1 MTPFLTSARFLADA
15 YRPDPDTIANTEMI
29 IDTLS
34 YCVSAAGV
42 FGLMVVGINMAI
54 QLNRGEPGE
63 GGAHFRG
70 AAIVTIACL
79 VATSAAPLVAFLG
92 DLSLLG
98 E

>member
-1 MTPFLTSARFLADA
+1 MTRALPVARLLADTYTPPGGA
-15 YRPDPDTIANTEMI
+15 QTIINT
-29 IDTLS
+29 LAW
-34 YCVSAAGV
+34 CVTAAGV

-70 AAIVTIACL
+70 VFFVALACL
-79 VATSAAPLVAFLG
+79 VAATAGPLVAFLG

-98 E
+98 P